1 MIQLFSGVVALGTAL
16 SMGYCALSIWSAT
29 RFLLRRT
36 PTSPEAS
43 SLPPVSILKPLK
55 GADLEM
61 YECLRSHCVF
71 NYEQYELVFGVN
83 DPNDPA
89 VAVVERLV
97 HEFPNHDIRLLHC
110 ETVLGANGKVSAL
123 AQMAKLAKHGFLL
136 VNDSDIRVQPEYLR
150 TVITELQRPNIGL
163 VTCLYRGVRA
173 GTLPSRLESL
183 GLSTDFAAGVLVAR
197 QLEGGLRFGL
207 GSTLALRKSDLEA
220 IGGFESI
227 VDYLADDYELGRRI
241 AERNLKVELSESIV
255 ETFLPAYDFPGFLA
269 HQLRWART
277 IRTSRPAGYAGLLLT
292 LTLPWAT
299 LTVLVARGATWSWEI
314 FAAALLARVAMAVV
328 TGRLVLQDKEVLR
341 SLWCLPVRDFVAFG
355 VWLAGLAG
363 NTVWWRGELFK
374 LRNGKLRKL

>member
-16 SMGYCALSIWSAT
+16 SMGYCALSVWSAT

-36 PTSPEAS
+36 PTSHEAS

-61 YECLRSHCVF
+61 YECLRSHCAF
-71 NYEQYELVFGVN
+71 NYEQYEILFGVN

-123 AQMAKLAKHGFLL
+123 AQMARLAKHGFLL

-150 TVITELQRPNIGL
+150 TVITELQRPNFGL

-183 GLSTDFAAGVLVAR
+183 GLSTDFGAGVLVAR
-197 QLEGGLRFGL
+197 QVEGGLRFGL

-292 LTLPWAT
+292 FTLPWAA

-355 VWLAGLAG
+355 IWLAGLAG

-374 LRNGKLRKL
+374 LRNGKLSKL

>member
-1 MIQLFSGVVALGTAL
+1 MNQLFPGVVALGTAL
-16 SMGYCALSIWSAT
+16 SIAYGALSIWSAT
-29 RFLLRRT
+29 RFSLRRT
-36 PTSPEAS
+36 LPSPEAKQF
-43 SLPPVSILKPLK
+43 PPVSILKPLK
-55 GADLEM
+55 GADPEM
-61 YECLRSHCVF
+61 YECLRSHCQL
-71 NYEQYELVFGVN
+71 NYEQYEVLFGIN

-89 VAVVERLV
+89 VAVVERLSR
-97 HEFPNHDIRLLHC
+97 EFPSHDIRLLHC
-110 ETVLGANGKVSAL
+110 EKALGANGKVSAL
-123 AQMAKLAKHGFLL
+123 AQMAKLAKHEFLL

-173 GTLPSRLESL
+173 RTLPSRLESL

-207 GSTLALRKSDLEA
+207 GSTLALRKGDLEA

-255 ETFLPAYDFPGFLA
+255 ETFLPAYDFPGFFA

-277 IRTSRPAGYAGLLLT
+277 IRASRPAGYAGLLLT
-292 LTLPWAT
+292 FTLPWAA

-314 FAAALLARVAMAVV
+314 FAAALVARIAMAIV
-328 TGRLVLQDKEVLR
+328 TGRLVLHDKEVVR
-341 SLWCLPVRDFVAFG
+341 SLWCLPLRDFVGFG

-363 NTVWWRGELFK
+363 NTVLWRGELFK
-374 LRNGKLRKL
+374 LRNGKLSKL

>member
-1 MIQLFSGVVALGTAL
+1 MNQLFSGVVALGTAL
-16 SMGYCALSIWSAT
+16 STGYCALSIWSAT

-36 PTSPEAS
+36 PTNPEANG
-43 SLPPVSILKPLK
+43 LPPVSILKPLK
-55 GADLEM
+55 GTDPEM
-61 YECLRSHCVF
+61 YECLRSHCLLH
-71 NYEQYELVFGVN
+71 YGQSEILFGIN
-83 DPNDPA
+83 NPNDPA

-110 ETVLGANGKVSAL
+110 EKVLGANGKVSAL

-183 GLSTDFAAGVLVAR
+183 VLSTDFAAGVLVAR

-220 IGGFESI
+220 VGGFESI

-255 ETFLPAYDFPGFLA
+255 ETFLPTYDFPGFFA

-277 IRTSRPAGYAGLLLT
+277 IRASRPAGYAGLLLT
-292 LTLPWAT
+292 FTLPWAA

-314 FAAALLARVAMAVV
+314 FAAALLARMAMAVV
-328 TGRLVLQDKEVLR
+328 TGTLVLQDKEVLR
-341 SLWCLPVRDFVAFG
+341 SLWCLPLRDFVAFG
-355 VWLAGLAG
+355 IWVAGLAG
-363 NTVWWRGELFK
+363 NTVVWRGELFE
-374 LRNGKLRKL
+374 LRKGKLSKL